1 MRQNSVKQLL
11 RSGKPAVG
19 TWLSLGSITAARF
32 MARAGFAWLTVDTE
46 HTATGTETAANML
59 AVLQGSGLTGHRNGV
74 DGLAFSPGGRL
85 LATCGMGSLRVWNL
99 ATGQVQQT
107 LTKLQSPPPGGGV
120 QPDGRLL
127 ASCGWGSK
135 KGWLWP
141 SPTVRGCCR

>member
-1 MRQNSVKQLL
+1 MRLWDPST
-11 RSGKPAVG
+11 GKA
-19 TWLSLGSITAARF
+19 L
-32 MARAGFAWLTVDTE
+32 
-46 HTATGTETAANML
+46 HT
-59 AVLQGSGLTGHRNGV
+59 LTGHRNGV

-107 LTKLQSPPPGGGV
+107 LTKLQRPPPGGGV

-135 KGWLWP
+135 KVWLWALADGARMLSL
-141 SPTVRGCCR
+141 SPPP